1 MCIQDELNE
10 SIYKYNNR
18 LSSFH
23 SKKRQIII
31 MWLYCS
37 RFVKLHL
44 SLKMCIQD
52 ELNESIY
59 K

>member
-1 MCIQDELNE
+1 MNSLIITECIVFTF
-10 SIYKYNNR
+10 
-18 LSSFH
+18 SFH